1 MKKIFSTLFGLT
13 FALGFAQQKKHT
25 VVSGENPTVIA
36 RKYGVSVN
44 ELLKQNPK
52 IQEGRLQ
59 IGDVLVIPNKGNQAK
74 TQNATTTKPTAG
86 ATSNKKLGTIYVQ
99 PKETIYGITRQ
110 YKISEA
116 ELRRLNPN
124 LGMRVGEAIVL
135 PEENIRKYGTASA
148 QKKVVETTTKKEESK
163 TKVTT
168 NNIKADTYVVQPND
182 SYYAITRKFNVS
194 KEQLV
199 ALNPQLQNRGLQ
211 AGDVLK
217 LKGNAPKTTNNTA
230 TPKTR
235 VVSNPKT
242 VTNVGLTDEYVKH
255 IVQKDD
261 TIFGILNKYNITY
274 EELAELNDGLSNGL
288 REGTELR
295 IKRYE
300 KQYVKTSEGAF
311 NITLMLPFGYDS
323 NDSRYRSLA
332 TDFLVGAKMAAE
344 RNVAKGKRI
353 NINVIDAENETTFRN
368 SLAQINKNNT
378 NLIIGPFFKSN
389 VLEVLNYVKNEK
401 IPVVTPF
408 ANAEDLY
415 DYANL
420 VLVET
425 NIRVYTERIIHEVK
439 QVHTNQK
446 IYIVG
451 ERNDAEVV
459 FLRNQL
465 GNISKNVSVVSSAT
479 DISLE
484 QNMATGQKSPAIVI
498 LANDNADVGRV
509 FARKIVDFGSQTE
522 GVRAFSIYYHNDFE
536 KNIDGLSKANLVYLM
551 DRKINVDGSFEKQV
565 LRDFNNKYCQT
576 PSKYTIIGFD
586 VMNDMIDREINGNVM
601 GQIEKVQT
609 HLATKFEY
617 VRAKK
622 NGAYIN
628 TGYRVVRLIP

>member
-1 MKKIFSTLFGLT
+1 MKKIFSTLLGLT

-36 RKYGVSVN
+36 RKYGISVN
-44 ELLKQNPK
+44 ELLSQNPK
-52 IQEGRLQ
+52 AKDGKLQ
-59 IGDVLVIPNKGNQAK
+59 IGDVLVIPNKAGQSK
-74 TQNATTTKPTAG
+74 PATTKTSEG
-86 ATSNKKLGTIYVQ
+86 AISKKLGTIYLQ
-99 PKETIYGITRQ
+99 PRETIYGITRQ
-110 YKISEA
+110 YKISEV

-135 PEENIRKYGTASA
+135 PEENIKKYGNNESV
-148 QKKVVETTTKKEESK
+148 QKKGREIISKKEESK
-163 TKVTT
+163 ARAIV
-168 NNIKADTYVVQPND
+168 NNPKYDTYVVQTND
-182 SYYAITRKFNVS
+182 SYYAITRKYNIS
-194 KEQLV
+194 KEQLI
-199 ALNPQLQNRGLQ
+199 ALNPQLKNRGLQ
-211 AGDVLK
+211 VGEVLK
-217 LKGNAPKTTNNTA
+217 LSGNVLKTTDSTIA
-230 TPKTR
+230 PKTR
-235 VVSNPKT
+235 VVGNPKT
-242 VTNVGLTDEYVKH
+242 VTNVGLADEYVKH

-261 TIFGILNKYNITY
+261 TVFGIINKYNISY
-274 EELAELNDGLSNGL
+274 EELVDLNGGLSSGL
-288 REGTELR
+288 REGVELK
-295 IKRYE
+295 IKKYE
-300 KQYVKTSEGAF
+300 KHYVKENERAF

-332 TDFLVGAKMAAE
+332 IDFLIGAKMAAE
-344 RNVAKGKRI
+344 RNVSKGKKI

-408 ANAEDLY
+408 ANTDDFY

-451 ERNDAEVV
+451 EKNDAEVV
-459 FLRNQL
+459 FLKNQL
-465 GNISKNVSVVSSAT
+465 GNISKNISVVNSAT
-479 DISLE
+479 DITLE
-484 QNMATGQKSPAIVI
+484 QNMATGQKSPAIII

-509 FARKIVDFGSQTE
+509 FARKIVDFGNQTE

-536 KNIDGLSKANLVYLM
+536 KNIDGLSRANLVYLM
-551 DRKINVDGSFEKQV
+551 DRKINVDGNFEKQV

-601 GQIEKVQT
+601 NQMEKVQT
-609 HLATKFEY
+609 QLATKFEY

>member
-1 MKKIFSTLFGLT
+1 MKKIFSTLLGLT

-36 RKYGVSVN
+36 RKYGISVN
-44 ELLKQNPK
+44 ELLSQNPK
-52 IQEGRLQ
+52 AKDGKLQ
-59 IGDVLVIPNKGNQAK
+59 IGDVLVIPNKAGQSK
-74 TQNATTTKPTAG
+74 PATTKTPAG
-86 ATSNKKLGTIYVQ
+86 ATSKKLGTIYVQ
-99 PKETIYGITRQ
+99 PRETIYGITRQ

-124 LGMRVGEAIVL
+124 LAMRVGEAIVL
-135 PEENIRKYGTASA
+135 PEENIRKYGNATA
-148 QKKVVETTTKKEESK
+148 QKKVAETPKKEENKNKGTASN
-163 TKVTT
+163 T
-168 NNIKADTYVVQPND
+168 NPDTYLVQPND
-182 SYYAITRKFNVS
+182 SYYAITRKFNIS

-211 AGDVLK
+211 AGEVLK
-217 LKGNAPKTTNNTA
+217 LKGNVPKTANNTA
-230 TPKTR
+230 TPKTTK

-242 VTNVGLTDEYVKH
+242 ISNNGLSDEYVKH

-274 EELAELNDGLSNGL
+274 EELAELNDGLANGL

-300 KQYVKTSEGAF
+300 KQYVKASEGTF

-323 NDSRYRSLA
+323 NDSKYRSLA

-344 RNVAKGKRI
+344 RNVAKGKKI
-353 NINVIDAENETTFRN
+353 SINVIDAENENSFRN

-408 ANAEDLY
+408 ANADDLY

-425 NIRVYTERIIHEVK
+425 NIRVYTERIIREVK

-451 ERNDAEVV
+451 EKNDAEVV
-459 FLRNQL
+459 FLKNQL
-465 GNISKNVSVVSSAT
+465 GNISKSVSVVNSAT
-479 DISLE
+479 DITLE
-484 QNMATGQKSPAIVI
+484 QNMATGQKSPAIII

-509 FARKIVDFGSQTE
+509 FARKIVDFGNQTE

-536 KNIDGLSKANLVYLM
+536 KNIDGLSRASLVYLM
-551 DRKINVDGSFEKQV
+551 DRKINVDGNFEKQV

-601 GQIEKVQT
+601 NQMEKVQT
-609 HLATKFEY
+609 QLATKFEY